1 MILIIAV
8 DDNNGLAFNRR
19 RQSQDRILRDK
30 ILGLAKG
37 KRLWVTLYTAQQF
50 ESVSEHPELNVSE
63 NPLTEAV
70 AGEYAFVEN
79 MLVGEYA
86 RWIEKIVLFRWN
98 RAYPSDLKF
107 DIDISDGNH
116 WRLVQT
122 EDFAGY
128 SHDRITMEVYEAIVS
143 EN

>member
-1 MILIIAV
+1 MILIVAV
-8 DDNNGLAFNRR
+8 DDSLGVSFNRR
-19 RQSQDRILRDK
+19 RQSQDRVLRDK
-30 ILGLAKG
+30 ILSLTKG
-37 KRLWVTLYTAQQF
+37 KRLWVTPYTAQQF

-79 MLVGEYA
+79 MLVGEYI
-86 RWIEKIVLFRWN
+86 RWVEKIVLFRWN

-107 DIDISDGNH
+107 DIDVTDNAH

-128 SHDRITMEVYEAIVS
+128 SHDKITMEVYEAIVS
-143 EN
+143 RN